1 MHALT
6 LLPLWY
12 KQTSVPG
19 TSSCCHQA
27 KVPVLV
33 PIHTFGKVPET
44 KWRCCARPRHAP
56 EASTVLHSSST
67 TSHAGANVSPPS
79 MGMMSR
85 QDGMEATAALFAG
98 HQDPRGGD
106 RGCRFGFI
114 PSMQL
119 QITARWSKYSSGFSR
134 FSRQDNTNLCNQLL
148 HVVLV

>member
-12 KQTSVPG
+12 KQASVPG
-19 TSSCCHQA
+19 TSSCCQ
-27 KVPVLV
+27 VLVLV

-56 EASTVLHSSST
+56 EAKHCASLIQDHLTDRRQRFPT
-67 TSHAGANVSPPS
+67 WPPS
-79 MGMMSR
+79 MGMLSR

-119 QITARWSKYSSGFSR
+119 QITARWSKYSSGFSS
-134 FSRQDNTNLCNQLL
+134 FSRQGNTNLCNQLL